1 MLLVER
7 MRRDALQLTLWV
19 VGTAALAGAAV
30 AGVAANFDTAEERTS
45 LVATAL
51 ANPVIL
57 LFRGLPSG
65 TGQGAFITF
74 LILPFLAMLSAF
86 TTSFLAVRHT
96 RAAEESGLAELTE
109 ATPAGRVLPTVATVV
124 HGVIASLLLGA
135 ATTLALVGCGLEPGG
150 SLLVGASC
158 ASIALV
164 FLGVGLAAAQFLR
177 TSRAANS
184 VSVTALLV
192 TFFAAG
198 LGNALGTPSDDL
210 QRMQSSPLTWFSPF
224 GWAENTR
231 AFDENLA
238 LPLLWCMLLAAVLI
252 AVSFALLAQRDTGS
266 SLVAERPGRPAA
278 RAALAS
284 TTALVARLSWPATVA
299 WMIGGFASGALA
311 TALAPAVS
319 SITAQNPAIAQ
330 VLAQIS
336 AGGEDLARGLV
347 VVFFTMIGILAA
359 CAGVQTVA
367 RARQEESHGTAELV
381 RALPTGRVRWLA
393 DFVVVG
399 FAAIVLTVFAAVVGA
414 TVGVGM
420 QGGDGAL
427 IVDAVVVGAG
437 QAVAAGVFVGLTAL
451 VFTVLPRATIAVGWT
466 LVLLAAVL
474 GLFGP
479 VLGLPDWAVD
489 LAPFSVTPVPTD
501 AGVDQRGLIWLTI
514 AIVASVAASAVLMRR
529 RELASAG

>member
-1 MLLVER
+1 
-7 MRRDALQLTLWV
+7 
-19 VGTAALAGAAV
+19 
-30 AGVAANFDTAEERTS
+30 
-45 LVATAL
+45 
-51 ANPVIL
+51 
-57 LFRGLPSG
+57 
-65 TGQGAFITF
+65 
-74 LILPFLAMLSAF
+74 
-86 TTSFLAVRHT
+86 
-96 RAAEESGLAELTE
+96 
-109 ATPAGRVLPTVATVV
+109 
-124 HGVIASLLLGA
+124 
-135 ATTLALVGCGLEPGG
+135 
-150 SLLVGASC
+150 
-158 ASIALV
+158 
-164 FLGVGLAAAQFLR
+164 
-177 TSRAANS
+177 
-184 VSVTALLV
+184 
-192 TFFAAG
+192 
-198 LGNALGTPSDDL
+198 
-210 QRMQSSPLTWFSPF
+210 
-224 GWAENTR
+224 
-231 AFDENLA
+231 
-238 LPLLWCMLLAAVLI
+238 
-252 AVSFALLAQRDTGS
+252 
-266 SLVAERPGRPAA
+266 
-278 RAALAS
+278 
-284 TTALVARLSWPATVA
+284 
-299 WMIGGFASGALA
+299 MIGGFASGALA